1 MALGKMTSVSAK
13 AGRGPVFIDQ
23 VTQVGDGAYTS
34 TGTTGLLAKLRALRG
49 DQRTIVNV
57 TDHSTGANYVVYN
70 PATDK
75 LKVYVRTTGVELA
88 DGSDSGSTYALTIE
102 SV

>member
-1 MALGKMTSVSAK
+1 MALGTMTSISAK
-13 AGRGPVFIDQ
+13 ASVGPVFHDR
-23 VTQVGDGAYTS
+23 VSQVGDGAYTS

-49 DQRTIVNV
+49 DQRAIISV
-57 TDHSTGANYVVYN
+57 TDYSVGANYCVYN

-88 DGSDSGSTYALTIE
+88 DGSDSGSTYLLHIVSE
-102 SV
+102 